1 MAERYDYVIVGAGS
15 AGCVLANR
23 LSENPANKVCLLEAG
38 PADWNPLIHI
48 PAGFVKTLKDPSVNW
63 LFETEPSWGTNGR
76 SIAAPR
82 GKTLGGSS
90 SINGLV
96 FNRGQSMDFDTWA
109 QRGNQGW
116 GYADILPYFKRY
128 ETRLGN
134 GSPIYRGKAGEQ
146 VITDLEWRHPLCDAF
161 IQAATDMGIP
171 LNEDY
176 NGVIQ
181 EGISYV
187 QRTSKGRL
195 RHSAAKSFLNPIKS
209 RKNLHIITHA
219 HTTSVIIEKGRANGV
234 AFSCLLY
241 TSPSPRDATLS
252 RMPSS
257 A

>member
-1 MAERYDYVIVGAGS
+1 
-15 AGCVLANR
+15 
-23 LSENPANKVCLLEAG
+23 
-38 PADWNPLIHI
+38 
-48 PAGFVKTLKDPSVNW
+48 
-63 LFETEPSWGTNGR
+63 
-76 SIAAPR
+76 
-82 GKTLGGSS
+82 
-90 SINGLV
+90 
-96 FNRGQSMDFDTWA
+96 MDFDTWA

-134 GSPIYRGKAGEQ
+134 GSPVYRGKAGEQ

-195 RHSAAKSFLNPIKS
+195 RHSAAKSFLNP
-209 RKNLHIITHA
+209 
-219 HTTSVIIEKGRANGV
+219 
-234 AFSCLLY
+234 
-241 TSPSPRDATLS
+241 
-252 RMPSS
+252 
-257 A
+257 